1 MYLSLSIFL
10 HIFLSFVS
18 LASVR
23 DEHILEIL
31 LHISVGNDTLFRLP
45 LTKVSFNKTNYSL
58 SKAFASVMIA
68 WVPALCSLCLPGEE
82 RQIRRWMIVL
92 FLINVSQIVLVFLCF
107 FFFLRILG
115 YMKRLWRSDYYFRL
129 RRTIS
134 DYDEG
139 NMQIM
144 TVSTSKSDGK
154 VPIRADQQS
163 RIFSGKLKAH
173 LILYDFL

>member
-58 SKAFASVMIA
+58 SKAFASIMIA

-107 FFFLRILG
+107 FFFPSNTWIHETSLKVRLLFQIEENNFWLR
-115 YMKRLWRSDYYFRL
+115 WREHADH
-129 RRTIS
+129 
-134 DYDEG
+134 D
-139 NMQIM
+139 
-144 TVSTSKSDGK
+144 SKY
-154 VPIRADQQS
+154 QQERWQGTDKGRS
-163 RIFSGKLKAH
+163 AE
-173 LILYDFL
+173 

>member
-92 FLINVSQIVLVFLCF
+92 FLINVSQIVLVFCVF
-107 FFFLRILG
+107 FFSFEYLDTWNVFEGQII
-115 YMKRLWRSDYYFRL
+115 
-129 RRTIS
+129 IS
-134 DYDEG
+134 DWGE
-139 NMQIM
+139 Q
-144 TVSTSKSDGK
+144 
-154 VPIRADQQS
+154 
-163 RIFSGKLKAH
+163 F
-173 LILYDFL
+173 LITMKGTCRSWQ

>member
-107 FFFLRILG
+107 FFSFEYLDTWNVFEGQII
-115 YMKRLWRSDYYFRL
+115 
-129 RRTIS
+129 IS
-134 DYDEG
+134 DWGE
-139 NMQIM
+139 Q
-144 TVSTSKSDGK
+144 
-154 VPIRADQQS
+154 
-163 RIFSGKLKAH
+163 F
-173 LILYDFL
+173 LITMKGTCRSWQ